1 MKSEIVTKNLI
12 IKTLVVLLI
21 FSLFV
26 ASVFMVFFPG
36 KTADI
41 CDSLGMTKLS
51 IQFEKVSYDKT
62 GDINTLANILSYE
75 IYSGDNEEICE
86 YGMEMLNH
94 KYYAQYVNFLGSNSL
109 TSMSYNV
116 YCETYILQALYC
128 EGMADEAIAVLSN
141 SIASG
146 YETYGSGIVLCGD
159 VATAGDADFASEML
173 KIYEMHFASASDIK
187 AYNIT
192 LEAIMLTE
200 SVAGSDNDVWQAR
213 LETLNNKFAS

>member
-1 MKSEIVTKNLI
+1 MKSEIVMKNLI
-12 IKTLVVLLI
+12 IKTLVVLMIL
-21 FSLFV
+21 SLFAV
-26 ASVFMVFFPG
+26 SVFMVFFPG

-62 GDINTLANILSYE
+62 GDINTLASILNYE

-94 KYYAQYVNFLGSNSL
+94 KYYAEYVNFLGANSL

-116 YCETYILQALYC
+116 YCETYVLQALYL
-128 EGMADEAIAVLSN
+128 ENMQEEAIAVLSN
-141 SIASG
+141 SISSG
-146 YETYGSGIVLCGD
+146 YETYGAGIVLCGD
-159 VATAGDADFASEML
+159 VINAGDADFASEML
-173 KIYEMHFASASDIK
+173 EIYELHFESASDIK

-200 SVAGSDNDVWQAR
+200 SVAESDNSVWQAR
-213 LETLNNKFAS
+213 LETLNDKFA